1 MGSSDRMR
9 DLFPKRDDCAG
20 SRFTRRSALL
30 VAVTMFCAWPPVRAQ
45 DEVTFSTDVKVVNVL
60 ATVRDKQGKIIRDL
74 AEPDFSVLENGRPQ
88 TVRYF
93 SRESDL
99 PLTLGLL
106 VDTSMSQQ
114 RVLDAERVASFRFLD
129 QVLRETKDHV
139 FLLQFDMAIMM
150 RQPLTS
156 SHKDLSAALELVDT
170 PTRDDLQHQYGGGTL
185 LYDAIIKASR
195 DVMKAQ
201 SGRKALIVLTD
212 GVDTG
217 SEASLADAI
226 EAAQLADTLIYSIEF
241 SDATFYSGPLLAG
254 IGGPNGRAVL
264 QRLSRET
271 GGSFFSV
278 SKKQSIEQIFAE
290 LEEELRTQY
299 SLGYVS
305 DVPVRISE
313 FRKIQVAVDKK
324 GLTVQAR
331 NRYWARR

>member
-1 MGSSDRMR
+1 MR
-9 DLFPKRDDCAG
+9 DCFPTRHDSAG
-20 SRFTRRSALL
+20 SGCSRRRALL
-30 VAVTMFCAWPPVRAQ
+30 LAASIFCVMPRARAQQ

-60 ATVRDKQGKIIRDL
+60 ATVRDKHGAIIRDL
-74 AEPDFSVLENGRPQ
+74 VQADFSVLENGRAQ
-88 TVRYF
+88 TIRYF

-114 RVLDAERVASFRFLD
+114 RVLDSERGASFRFLD
-129 QVLRETKDHV
+129 QVLRESKDHV
-139 FLLQFDMAIMM
+139 FLVQFDMAIMM
-150 RQPLTS
+150 RQALTS
-156 SHKDLSAALELVDT
+156 SHKDLNDALGLVDT
-170 PTRDDLQHQYGGGTL
+170 PSRQDLQNQYGGGTL
-185 LYDAIIKASR
+185 LYDAIIKAAK

-217 SEASLADAI
+217 SDATLAEAI

-241 SDATFYSGPLLAG
+241 SDATFYGGPLLRG
-254 IGGPNGRAVL
+254 IGGPNGRGVL

-271 GGSFFSV
+271 GGSYFEV

-324 GLTVQAR
+324 GLAVQAR
-331 NRYWARR
+331 SKYWARR

>member
-1 MGSSDRMR
+1 MSDRIP
-9 DLFPKRDDCAG
+9 FPGICVAFFLLSVPTAAPAG
-20 SRFTRRSALL
+20 Q
-30 VAVTMFCAWPPVRAQ
+30 AQ

-74 AEPDFSVLENGRPQ
+74 AQGDFSVLENGRPQ
-88 TVRYF
+88 QIRYF

-114 RVLDAERVASFRFLD
+114 RVLDDERRASFRFLD
-129 QVLRETKDHV
+129 QILRESKDHC

-156 SHKDLSAALELVDT
+156 SHKDLSSALDSVDT
-170 PTRDDLQHQYGGGTL
+170 PSRDDLQHQYGGGTL
-185 LYDAIIKASR
+185 LYDAVVKAST

-201 SGRKALIVLTD
+201 PGRKALIVLTD

-217 SEASLADAI
+217 SDATLADAI
-226 EAAQLADTLIYSIEF
+226 QAAQLADTLVYSILF
-241 SDATFYSGPLLAG
+241 SDATFYTVPLL
-254 IGGPNGRAVL
+254 GGMETHNGRSVL
-264 QRLSRET
+264 QHLSRET
-271 GGSFFSV
+271 GGSFFEV
-278 SKKQSIEQIFAE
+278 SKKKSIEQIFAE
-290 LEEELRTQY
+290 LDEELRTQY

-305 DVPVRISE
+305 DVPVRVSE
-313 FRKIQVAVDKK
+313 FRKLQVAVDRK
-324 GLTVQAR
+324 GLVVQAR

>member
-1 MGSSDRMR
+1 MR
-9 DLFPKRDDCAG
+9 DQFGKHNDYAG
-20 SRFTRRSALL
+20 ARCSRRRVLL
-30 VAVTMFCAWPPVRAQ
+30 LAASIFWARPLARAQ
-45 DEVTFSTDVKVVNVL
+45 EEVTFSTDVKVVNVL

-74 AEPDFSVLENGRPQ
+74 VQADFSVLENGRQQ
-88 TVRYF
+88 TIRYF

-114 RVLDAERVASFRFLD
+114 RVLDAERGASFRFLD

-150 RQPLTS
+150 RQQLTS
-156 SHKDLSAALELVDT
+156 SHKDLNAALALVDT
-170 PTRDDLQHQYGGGTL
+170 PARQDLQHQYGGGTL
-185 LYDAIIKASR
+185 LYDAIIKASK

-217 SEASLADAI
+217 SEATLADAV
-226 EAAQLADTLIYSIEF
+226 EASQLADTLVYSILF
-241 SDATFYSGPLLAG
+241 SDATYYSVPFL
-254 IGGPNGRAVL
+254 GGMGGANGRAVL

-271 GGSFFSV
+271 GGGFFEV
-278 SKKQSIEQIFAE
+278 SKKRTIEQIFAE

-313 FRKIQVAVDKK
+313 FRKLQVAVDKK
-324 GLTVQAR
+324 GLGVQAR
-331 NRYWARR
+331 TKYWARR

>member
-1 MGSSDRMR
+1 M
-9 DLFPKRDDCAG
+9 AT
-20 SRFTRRSALL
+20 SRRCALL
-30 VAVTMFCAWPPVRAQ
+30 LAAAILSVRPLAIAQ
-45 DEVTFSTDVKVVNVL
+45 EDVTFSTDVKVVNVL

-74 AEPDFSVLENGRPQ
+74 GEADFSVSENGRRQ
-88 TVRYF
+88 TIRYF

-114 RVLDAERVASFRFLD
+114 RVLDAERGASFRFLD
-129 QVLRETKDHV
+129 QVLRERKDHV

-150 RQPLTS
+150 RQALTS
-156 SHKDLSAALELVDT
+156 SHKELNDALGLVDT
-170 PTRDDLQHQYGGGTL
+170 PSRQDLQNQYGGGTL
-185 LYDAIIKASR
+185 LYDAIIKASK

-201 SGRKALIVLTD
+201 TGRKALIILTD

-217 SEASLADAI
+217 SDASLAAAI
-226 EAAQLADTLIYSIEF
+226 EAAQIADTLIYSIEF
-241 SDATFYSGPLLAG
+241 SDATFYSVPLLGG
-254 IGGPNGRAVL
+254 IGAPNGRSVL

-271 GGSFFSV
+271 GGGFFEV
-278 SKKQSIEQIFAE
+278 SKKQSIDQIFAE

-305 DVPVRISE
+305 DVPVKISE

-324 GLTVQAR
+324 GLAVQAR

>member
-1 MGSSDRMR
+1 MTASRR
-9 DLFPKRDDCAG
+9 CALFLAAAILSVR
-20 SRFTRRSALL
+20 
-30 VAVTMFCAWPPVRAQ
+30 PPAIAQ
-45 DEVTFSTDVKVVNVL
+45 EEVTFSTDVKVVNVL

-74 AEPDFSVLENGRPQ
+74 GEADFSVSENGRRQ
-88 TVRYF
+88 TIRYF

-114 RVLDAERVASFRFLD
+114 RVLDAERGASFRFLD
-129 QVLRETKDHV
+129 QVLRERKDHV

-150 RQPLTS
+150 RQALTS
-156 SHKDLSAALELVDT
+156 SHKELNDALGLVDT
-170 PTRDDLQHQYGGGTL
+170 PSRQDLQNQYGGGTL
-185 LYDAIIKASR
+185 LYDAIIKASK

-201 SGRKALIVLTD
+201 TGRKALIILTD

-217 SEASLADAI
+217 SDASLAAAI
-226 EAAQLADTLIYSIEF
+226 EAAQIADTLIYSIEF
-241 SDATFYSGPLLAG
+241 SDATFYSVPLLGG
-254 IGGPNGRAVL
+254 IGAPNGRSVL

-271 GGSFFSV
+271 GGGFFEV
-278 SKKQSIEQIFAE
+278 SKKQSIDQIFAE

-305 DVPVRISE
+305 DVPVKISE

-324 GLTVQAR
+324 GLAVQAR